1 MKRLLFLM
9 MMTFLS
15 SIILADSSSRSL
27 LQASGKLDSDLLES
41 ISDSPAAKDQ
51 PHFRV
56 LIITSSDL
64 PAVHPKSSLT
74 EINGRIKRSTDK
86 VLSIFDDKIDFE
98 LTRRFRSI
106 NAIAANVSLNGL
118 IQLAADSSVARIG
131 FDSGGRGS
139 LSEAIPQVNI
149 DSVMQTYSVTGRGV
163 EIAVLDSGI
172 DTDHVDLQAVLATQK
187 CFADDCPN
195 GPNGAE
201 DDWGHGTHISGI
213 IASQG
218 NIAPEGG
225 SPGVTIHAVKVLD
238 SSGSYS
244 TSSVVIA
251 GLDYVLNELPN
262 VDIVNMSLG
271 SNALFSSDCDTTYT
285 WTIALHTAIGALRDR
300 GILSFVSSGNDASAD
315 SISAPACSSKAIGV
329 GAVWDS
335 SPSAYSSDACTENSP
350 IADQLACF
358 SNSSLSVDIVAPGS
372 PITSTRLGGGATIY
386 RGTSMSTALVTSCA
400 ALILEYAPG
409 LTADQLED
417 SLKTSDVLIQDNA
430 GRYFPRLDCLAALT
444 SLNDTDSDGII
455 DSLDN
460 CVSVPNQ
467 DQLDTD
473 ADNLGD
479 ACDSDD
485 DNDGL
490 SDQFDDFPLNPNET
504 TDTDGDGIGNNA
516 DTDDDGDGVPDAIDF
531 YPLDASKTNEQL
543 HDIDG
548 NGKVDALTDGLL
560 ILRYVFGLRNEVL
573 IGGVVASDATRTS
586 AEEIEAHLAQLMPS
600 L

>member
-1 MKRLLFLM
+1 M
-9 MMTFLS
+9 
-15 SIILADSSSRSL
+15 
-27 LQASGKLDSDLLES
+27 
-41 ISDSPAAKDQ
+41 
-51 PHFRV
+51 
-56 LIITSSDL
+56 
-64 PAVHPKSSLT
+64 
-74 EINGRIKRSTDK
+74 
-86 VLSIFDDKIDFE
+86 
-98 LTRRFRSI
+98 
-106 NAIAANVSLNGL
+106 
-118 IQLAADSSVARIG
+118 
-131 FDSGGRGS
+131 
-139 LSEAIPQVNI
+139 
-149 DSVMQTYSVTGRGV
+149 
-163 EIAVLDSGI
+163 
-172 DTDHVDLQAVLATQK
+172 
-187 CFADDCPN
+187 
-195 GPNGAE
+195 
-201 DDWGHGTHISGI
+201 
-213 IASQG
+213 
-218 NIAPEGG
+218 
-225 SPGVTIHAVKVLD
+225 TIHAVKVLD

>member
-1 MKRLLFLM
+1 
-9 MMTFLS
+9 
-15 SIILADSSSRSL
+15 
-27 LQASGKLDSDLLES
+27 
-41 ISDSPAAKDQ
+41 
-51 PHFRV
+51 
-56 LIITSSDL
+56 
-64 PAVHPKSSLT
+64 
-74 EINGRIKRSTDK
+74 
-86 VLSIFDDKIDFE
+86 
-98 LTRRFRSI
+98 
-106 NAIAANVSLNGL
+106 
-118 IQLAADSSVARIG
+118 
-131 FDSGGRGS
+131 
-139 LSEAIPQVNI
+139 
-149 DSVMQTYSVTGRGV
+149 
-163 EIAVLDSGI
+163 
-172 DTDHVDLQAVLATQK
+172 
-187 CFADDCPN
+187 
-195 GPNGAE
+195 
-201 DDWGHGTHISGI
+201 
-213 IASQG
+213 
-218 NIAPEGG
+218 
-225 SPGVTIHAVKVLD
+225 
-238 SSGSYS
+238 
-244 TSSVVIA
+244 
-251 GLDYVLNELPN
+251 
-262 VDIVNMSLG
+262 
-271 SNALFSSDCDTTYT
+271 
-285 WTIALHTAIGALRDR
+285 
-300 GILSFVSSGNDASAD
+300 
-315 SISAPACSSKAIGV
+315 
-329 GAVWDS
+329 
-335 SPSAYSSDACTENSP
+335 
-350 IADQLACF
+350 
-358 SNSSLSVDIVAPGS
+358 
-372 PITSTRLGGGATIY
+372 
-386 RGTSMSTALVTSCA
+386 MSTALVTSCA

-417 SLKTSDVLIQDNA
+417 LLKTSDVLIQDNA
-430 GRYFPRLDCLAALT
+430 GKYFPRLDCLAALT

-460 CVSVPNQ
+460 CISVPNQ

>member
-1 MKRLLFLM
+1 MKRLLLLTIM
-9 MMTFLS
+9 ISVS
-15 SIILADSSSRSL
+15 SIILADSSSRSF
-27 LQASGKLDSDLLES
+27 LQASGKLDNNLLES
-41 ISDSPAAKDQ
+41 ISDSPTALDQ
-51 PHFRV
+51 PHFKV
-56 LIITSSDL
+56 LIITSSEF

-74 EINGRIKRSTDK
+74 EINDRIKRSTDK
-86 VLSIFDDKIDFE
+86 VLSIFDDKTDFE

-118 IQLAADSSVARIG
+118 VQLAADSSVARIG

-149 DSVMQTYSVTGRGV
+149 DSVTQTYSVTGRGV

-195 GPNGAE
+195 GANRAE

-218 NIAPEGG
+218 NTAPEGG
-225 SPGVTIHAVKVLD
+225 SPGVTIHAVKVTD

-244 TSSVVIA
+244 GTSIIIA

-271 SNALFSSDCDTTYT
+271 SNELFSSDCDATRT
-285 WTIALHTAIGALRDR
+285 WTTALHTAIGALRDR

-315 SISAPACSSKAIGV
+315 SISAPACSSKSIGV

-335 SPSAYSSDACTENSP
+335 SPSAYSSDACTENNP

-358 SNSSLSVDIVAPGS
+358 SNSSISVDIVAPGS

-444 SLNDTDSDGII
+444 SLSDIDSDGII

-460 CVSVPNQ
+460 CISVPNQ

-479 ACDSDD
+479 ACDADD

-490 SDQFDDFPLNPNET
+490 SDQFDDLPLNPNET

-516 DTDDDGDGVPDAIDF
+516 DTDDDGDGTIDIDDL
-531 YPLDASKTNEQL
+531 YPLDSTKQSQKL
-543 HDIDG
+543 LDIDG
-548 NGKVDALTDGLL
+548 NDQVDALTDGLI
-560 ILRYVFGLRNEVL
+560 ILRYLFGLEGETL
-573 IGGVVASDATRTS
+573 ITGVVATDATRTS
-586 AEEIEAHLAQLMPS
+586 VEDIEAYLETIMPS

>member
-1 MKRLLFLM
+1 MISV
-9 MMTFLS
+9 S
-15 SIILADSSSRSL
+15 SIILADSSSRSF
-27 LQASGKLDSDLLES
+27 LQASGKLDNNLLES
-41 ISDSPAAKDQ
+41 ISDSPTALDQ
-51 PHFRV
+51 PHFKV
-56 LIITSSDL
+56 LIITSSEF

-74 EINGRIKRSTDK
+74 EINDRIKRSTDK
-86 VLSIFDDKIDFE
+86 VLSIFDDKTDFE

-118 IQLAADSSVARIG
+118 VQLAADSSVARIG

-149 DSVMQTYSVTGRGV
+149 DSVTQTYSVTGRGV

-187 CFADDCPN
+187 CFADDCSN
-195 GPNGAE
+195 GANRAE

-218 NIAPEGG
+218 NTAPEGG
-225 SPGVTIHAVKVLD
+225 SPGVTIHAVKVTD

-244 TSSVVIA
+244 GTSIIIA

-271 SNALFSSDCDTTYT
+271 SNELFSSDCDATRT
-285 WTIALHTAIGALRDR
+285 WTTALHTAIGALRDR

-315 SISAPACSSKAIGV
+315 SISAPACSSKSIGV

-335 SPSAYSSDACTENSP
+335 SPSAYSSDACTENNP

-358 SNSSLSVDIVAPGS
+358 SNSSISVDIVAPGS

-444 SLNDTDSDGII
+444 SLSDIDSDGII

-460 CVSVPNQ
+460 CISVPNQ

-479 ACDSDD
+479 ACDADD

-490 SDQFDDFPLNPNET
+490 SDQFDDLPLNPNET

-516 DTDDDGDGVPDAIDF
+516 DTDDDGDGTIDIDDL
-531 YPLDASKTNEQL
+531 YPLDSTKQSQKL
-543 HDIDG
+543 LDIDG
-548 NGKVDALTDGLL
+548 NDQVDALTDGLI
-560 ILRYVFGLRNEVL
+560 ILRYLFGLEGETL
-573 IGGVVASDATRTS
+573 ITGVVATDATRTS
-586 AEEIEAHLAQLMPS
+586 VEDIEAYLETIMPS

>member
-1 MKRLLFLM
+1 M
-9 MMTFLS
+9 
-15 SIILADSSSRSL
+15 
-27 LQASGKLDSDLLES
+27 
-41 ISDSPAAKDQ
+41 
-51 PHFRV
+51 
-56 LIITSSDL
+56 
-64 PAVHPKSSLT
+64 HPKSSLT

-86 VLSIFDDKIDFE
+86 VLSIFDDKTDFE

-118 IQLAADSSVARIG
+118 VQLAADSSVARIG

-218 NIAPEGG
+218 NTAPEGG

-285 WTIALHTAIGALRDR
+285 WTTALHTAIGALRDR

-358 SNSSLSVDIVAPGS
+358 SNSSISVDIVAPGS

-444 SLNDTDSDGII
+444 SLSDTDSDGII

-460 CVSVPNQ
+460 CISVPNQ

-479 ACDSDD
+479 ACDTDD
-485 DNDGL
+485 DNDGW
-490 SDQFDDFPLNPNET
+490 
-504 TDTDGDGIGNNA
+504 A
-516 DTDDDGDGVPDAIDF
+516 DTDEVRLGTLTKQPTLMGMELVIM
-531 YPLDASKTNEQL
+531 LIQMTM
-543 HDIDG
+543 
-548 NGKVDALTDGLL
+548 VMAL
-560 ILRYVFGLRNEVL
+560 
-573 IGGVVASDATRTS
+573 
-586 AEEIEAHLAQLMPS
+586 
-600 L
+600 

>member
-1 MKRLLFLM
+1 VKRLLLLTIM
-9 MMTFLS
+9 ISVS
-15 SIILADSSSRSL
+15 SIILADSSSRSF
-27 LQASGKLDSDLLES
+27 LQASGKLDNNLLES
-41 ISDSPAAKDQ
+41 ISDSPTALDQ
-51 PHFRV
+51 PHFKV
-56 LIITSSDL
+56 LIITSSEF

-74 EINGRIKRSTDK
+74 EINDRIKRSTDK
-86 VLSIFDDKIDFE
+86 VLSIFDDKTDFE

-118 IQLAADSSVARIG
+118 VQLAADSSVARIG

-149 DSVMQTYSVTGRGV
+149 DSVTQTYSVTGRGV

-187 CFADDCPN
+187 CFADDCSN
-195 GPNGAE
+195 GANRAE

-218 NIAPEGG
+218 NTAPEGG
-225 SPGVTIHAVKVLD
+225 SPGVTIHAVKVTD

-244 TSSVVIA
+244 GTSIIIA

-271 SNALFSSDCDTTYT
+271 SNELFSSDCDATRT
-285 WTIALHTAIGALRDR
+285 WTTALHTAIGALRDR

-315 SISAPACSSKAIGV
+315 SISAPACSSKSIGV

-335 SPSAYSSDACTENSP
+335 SPSAYSSDACTENNP

-358 SNSSLSVDIVAPGS
+358 SNSSISVDIVAPGS

-444 SLNDTDSDGII
+444 SLSDIDSDGII

-460 CVSVPNQ
+460 CISVPNQ

-479 ACDSDD
+479 ACDADD

-490 SDQFDDFPLNPNET
+490 SDQFDDLPLNPNET

-516 DTDDDGDGVPDAIDF
+516 DTDDDGDGTIDIDDL
-531 YPLDASKTNEQL
+531 YPLDSTKQSQKL
-543 HDIDG
+543 LDIDG
-548 NGKVDALTDGLL
+548 NDQVDALTDGLI
-560 ILRYVFGLRNEVL
+560 ILRYLFGLEGETL
-573 IGGVVASDATRTS
+573 ITGVVATDATRTS
-586 AEEIEAHLAQLMPS
+586 VEDIEAYLETIMPS

>member
-1 MKRLLFLM
+1 MKRLLLLIM
-9 MMTFLS
+9 MISFS

-27 LQASGKLDSDLLES
+27 LQASGKLDNDLLES
-41 ISDSPAAKDQ
+41 ISDSPAALDQ
-51 PHFRV
+51 PHFKV
-56 LIITSSDL
+56 IIVTSSEF

-86 VLSIFDDKIDFE
+86 VLSIFDDKTDFE

-118 IQLAADSSVARIG
+118 VQLAADSSVARIG

-218 NIAPEGG
+218 NTAPEGG
-225 SPGVTIHAVKVLD
+225 SPGVKIHAVKVLD

-285 WTIALHTAIGALRDR
+285 WTTALHTAIGALRDR

-315 SISAPACSSKAIGV
+315 SITAPACSSKAIGV

-358 SNSSLSVDIVAPGS
+358 SNSSISVDIVAPGS

-444 SLNDTDSDGII
+444 SLSDTDSDGII

-460 CVSVPNQ
+460 CISVPNQ

-479 ACDSDD
+479 ACDTDD

-516 DTDDDGDGVPDAIDF
+516 DTDDDGDGTIDIDDL
-531 YPLDASKTNEQL
+531 YPLDSTKQSQKL
-543 HDIDG
+543 LDIDG
-548 NGKVDALTDGLL
+548 NDQVDALTDGLI
-560 ILRYVFGLRNEVL
+560 ILRYLFGLEGETL
-573 IGGVVASDATRTS
+573 ITGVVATDATRTS
-586 AEEIEAHLAQLMPS
+586 VEDIEAYLETIMPS